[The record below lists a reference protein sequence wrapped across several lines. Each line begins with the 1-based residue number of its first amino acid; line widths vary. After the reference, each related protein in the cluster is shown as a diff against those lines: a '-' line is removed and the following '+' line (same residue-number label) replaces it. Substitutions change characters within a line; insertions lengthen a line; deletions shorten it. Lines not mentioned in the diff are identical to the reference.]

1 MAGILKR
8 GISWLGLGPE
18 DDYDEDY
25 DEFDD
30 EFEDDLD
37 PESAVVDLTGTRA
50 ATGSPSVWPVRP
62 HEQDDTYAGDHRD
75 SGGVRFL
82 PNQPTRNPR
91 VVMPSNLGGSEVSR
105 QRSTVRPIAASTKPH
120 LVVPTVFNDV
130 QEIGDRFKKRQPVI
144 VNLQE
149 VDRDLRRRLV
159 DFSSGVA
166 YGLSGT
172 VERVGSNVYL
182 LTPADMQ
189 ISESDRR
196 RLRED
201 GLSD

>member
-62 HEQDDTYAGDHRD
+62 HEQDDT
-75 SGGVRFL
+75 
-82 PNQPTRNPR
+82 
-91 VVMPSNLGGSEVSR
+91 
-105 QRSTVRPIAASTKPH
+105 
-120 LVVPTVFNDV
+120 
-130 QEIGDRFKKRQPVI
+130 
-144 VNLQE
+144 
-149 VDRDLRRRLV
+149 
-159 DFSSGVA
+159 
-166 YGLSGT
+166 
-172 VERVGSNVYL
+172 
-182 LTPADMQ
+182 
-189 ISESDRR
+189 
-196 RLRED
+196 
-201 GLSD
+201 